1 MKLLMDKLRMET
13 TDMTEQNIEKI
24 GILFLNVITESRDK
38 DGKLENKIQREK
50 QFNRQFELNREL
62 KELKARLL

>member
-1 MKLLMDKLRMET
+1 MET